1 MLMPFHVK
9 KKHKKGVALLVSLW
23 IMLIVSLIVGSFTF
37 EVTLEG
43 LVASKKRN
51 RFRAEI
57 LARSGIEFARALVAQ
72 SSGAS
77 QFEIE
82 ALPMDQAELMGLA
95 LFIKKGLPIAQQIS
109 VTNMGTLSIEVTSA
123 ENGRNVNLLTV
134 EQWHELFQMANVP
147 PDEWSGLTDCLADWI
162 DEGDAHRIN
171 GAESDDPFYADK
183 AYPVKNR
190 RLDSVNEL
198 LLIKNWY
205 SEILYGQPALNE
217 DDSIFGISDL
227 LTVWGDGKI
236 PINSASTNTLL
247 SFAEYEDWEL
257 ESVMQ
262 TRKGL
267 DGEEGT
273 LDDGI
278 NSLDQINADSSKFKL
293 QSDFLR
299 VTSRGICSD
308 TVYIIEAIV
317 RVEGTKTYVV
327 YWNEKPEMALSK
339 K

>member
-1 MLMPFHVK
+1 MLKSFASK
-9 KKHKKGVALLVSLW
+9 KRYKKGVALLVSLW
-23 IMLIVSLIVGSFTF
+23 IMLIVSLIVGAFTF

-43 LVASKKRN
+43 LISSKKRD
-51 RFRAEI
+51 RFRAEL
-57 LARSGIEFARALVAQ
+57 LARSGIEYARALIAQ
-72 SSGAS
+72 SPNAS
-77 QFEIE
+77 ELEIDG
-82 ALPMDQAELMGLA
+82 LPADQAELMGLA
-95 LFIKKGLPIAQQIS
+95 LFIKKGLPTTQQLS
-109 VTNMGTLSIEVTSA
+109 VTNMGTLSVEITSA

-190 RLDSVNEL
+190 RLDTVEEL

-205 SEILYGQPALNE
+205 PEILYGQPALHE
-217 DDSIFGISDL
+217 EDSIFGIAEL

-278 NSLDQINADSSKFKL
+278 KSLDQINADSSKFKL

-299 VTSRGICSD
+299 VTSRGVCSE
-308 TVYIIEAIV
+308 TVYKIEAIL